1 MFHETPTEEFC
12 RRLEENLKLSV
23 DKIINDNFDIVRI
36 QLLCNNKVISEG
48 SVLLERK
55 NGQG

>member
-1 MFHETPTEEFC
+1 MFDETPTEEFR
-12 RRLEENLKLSV
+12 RRLEESLKLSV

>member
-1 MFHETPTEEFC
+1 MFDETPTEEFR
-12 RRLEENLKLSV
+12 RRLEESLKLSV
-23 DKIINDNFDIVRI
+23 DKIINDNFDIVRV

>member
-12 RRLEENLKLSV
+12 RRLEGNLKLSV